1 MQFSSLE
8 LIKVR
13 YIVLKL
19 RQRSLE
25 QSQKKYVAKQLPLIA
40 SLTLFILVITPC
52 STLESFDL
60 SLTVLRESVALTL
73 AIHLNH

>member
-1 MQFSSLE
+1 MQFSSFE

-25 QSQKKYVAKQLPLIA
+25 QSLNYVAKQLPLVA

-52 STLESFDL
+52 ATLESSDL
-60 SLTVLRESVALTL
+60 SFTVLRESVALTL
-73 AIHLNH
+73 ANHLNH

>member
-1 MQFSSLE
+1 MQFSSFE

>member
-1 MQFSSLE
+1 MQFSSFE

-25 QSQKKYVAKQLPLIA
+25 HSQNYVAKQLPLIA

-73 AIHLNH
+73 AKHLNH

>member
-1 MQFSSLE
+1 MQFSSFE

-25 QSQKKYVAKQLPLIA
+25 HSQNYVAKQLPLLA
-40 SLTLFILVITPC
+40 SLTLFILVIFGVIR
-52 STLESFDL
+52 SFAHSSQRVRSIDACQPFKQL
-60 SLTVLRESVALTL
+60 
-73 AIHLNH
+73 I